1 MHVPVQAKMN
11 NYLFGLLVAIVIT
24 EMHLVNIGVLQIG
37 VHKKLLNFCVIQTL
51 HGLLVLICHVR
62 KQDVSSEMDGI
73 SMQR

>member
-24 EMHLVNIGVLQIG
+24 EMHLVNIGVLQIR

-51 HGLLVLICHVR
+51 HGLVLICHVR
-62 KQDVSSEMDGI
+62 KQDVSLEMDEI